1 MPNTVDYHDYTSI
14 LAEANRLSRKLEPI
28 IRDELPPLLGRRKP
42 SGLARVADAAGQRR
56 LHRRGTARAMLP
68 VIVDACSTAIEDGTS
83 ISGEWREVGWSD
95 GGVDWEW
102 HETTTQTDEARRLM
116 PIRTMVRE
124 LIEQLERIDD
134 LIDAQRE
141 IGDLLI

>member
-14 LAEANRLSRKLEPI
+14 LAEANRLSRRLEPI
-28 IRDELPPLLGRRKP
+28 IRDELPALLGRRKP

-56 LHRRGTARAMLP
+56 LNRRGTSRQMLP
-68 VIVDACSTAIEDGTS
+68 VIVDACSTAIEDGTG

-102 HETTTQTDEARRLM
+102 HETTTHTEEARRLM
-116 PIRTMVRE
+116 PIRAMVRE
-124 LIEQLERIDD
+124 LIEMLELIDD
-134 LIDAQRE
+134 LIDAQHE
-141 IGDLLI
+141 IGDLLT

>member
-14 LAEANRLSRKLEPI
+14 LAEANRLSRMLEPI
-28 IRDELPPLLGRRKP
+28 IRDELPALLGKRKP
-42 SGLARVADAAGQRR
+42 SGLSRVADAAGQRR

-68 VIVDACSTAIEDGTS
+68 VIVDACSRAIEDGTGTP
-83 ISGEWREVGWSD
+83 GEWREVGWSD

-102 HETTTQTDEARRLM
+102 HEITSRTEEARRLM
-116 PIRTMVRE
+116 SVRAMVRQ
-124 LIEQLERIDD
+124 LIELLELIDD
-134 LIDAQRE
+134 LIEAQRE